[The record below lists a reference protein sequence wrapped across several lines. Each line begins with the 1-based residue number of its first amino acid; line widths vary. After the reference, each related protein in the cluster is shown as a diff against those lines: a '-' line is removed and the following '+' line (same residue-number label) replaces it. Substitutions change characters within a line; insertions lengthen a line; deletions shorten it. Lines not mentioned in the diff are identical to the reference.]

1 MQWQTSTQL
10 SGCSPFS
17 SAESFFRHHNFPEG
31 YSLMVSTGQRRRDHR
46 TDALRQLKYY
56 GKGHLVNAFME
67 EPAERKLRGVEAVM
81 NSFPE
86 SKFILVGDS
95 GEQESVHV
103 PCSCIAV
110 LTLYPTHRTAS
121 SSTSPSPKLVRS
133 RSWRLSS
140 GTSVPPSPRKS
151 RPSLGNPQCQR

>member
-1 MQWQTSTQL
+1 MAFRKDIHLWSVQSSVVGTIGLTQI
-10 SGCSPFS
+10 
-17 SAESFFRHHNFPEG
+17 
-31 YSLMVSTGQRRRDHR
+31 
-46 TDALRQLKYY
+46 RQLKYY

-110 LTLYPTHRTAS
+110 LT
-121 SSTSPSPKLVRS
+121 PSFPHNEQPRALRG
-133 RSWRLSS
+133 R
-140 GTSVPPSPRKS
+140 RKS
-151 RPSLGNPQCQR
+151 SAAAGSGGRHPGRQHGCRQESHDSVSETHNVRGRLYRPE